1 MTKRRMSPRKEST
14 RGCSPGGS
22 WSPTGIVTRPRRR
35 WSAMTTRPP
44 SEGRTSTSCWPP
56 QVRSRTGRH
65 QRLVSSANL
74 NRLTLLICLLR
85 CALTA
90 AESFPSAHIPLSLLR
105 LFFFFRFLCLSALI
119 GEENVCLLSV
129 IAVRGRCC
137 RVAAAHVL
145 ISPRWLVS
153 VVRVCAASSLFSQPF
168 IFPPKVMH
176 PVKRFFCV
184 LAKPTALWSAA
195 MRTLLCPFYHD
206 FCPDAYLSAVGG

>member
-1 MTKRRMSPRKEST
+1 MCEAGAFFFSVNDKDLIAPFCSPCRPFSVMTKRRMSPRKERT

-56 QVRSRTGRH
+56 QVRSCSAQPHSGDRH

-90 AESFPSAHIPLSLLR
+90 AEIFPLAHIPLSLMR
-105 LFFFFRFLCLSALI
+105 LFFFFFRFLCICVLI
-119 GEENVCLLSV
+119 GEENVCLLSL

-137 RVAAAHVL
+137 HVAAAHVL
-145 ISPRWLVS
+145 ISPHWLVS
-153 VVRVCAASSLFSQPF
+153 VVRVCVVSSLFSQPF
-168 IFPPKVMH
+168 SHLK
-176 PVKRFFCV
+176 
-184 LAKPTALWSAA
+184 
-195 MRTLLCPFYHD
+195 
-206 FCPDAYLSAVGG
+206 